1 MWYLQFH
8 VVCAKLLLS
17 FINYLL
23 VVIDWLADHIY
34 HTTLGVIYLLKSK
47 DAQTHRHSRW
57 FLVPR
62 TTVLGT
68 ATKVDKN
75 SARLSVS
82 PALLFKQN
90 LFTFCC
96 LFRLL

>member
-1 MWYLQFH
+1 M
-8 VVCAKLLLS
+8 V
-17 FINYLL
+17 
-23 VVIDWLADHIY
+23 DWLADHIY

-68 ATKVDKN
+68 ATKVDNTKRT
-75 SARLSVS
+75 AHLRRPYIILFHPVFCVTV
-82 PALLFKQN
+82 AAAIDLLFLVYESELVN
-90 LFTFCC
+90 D
-96 LFRLL
+96 LLLH

>member
-1 MWYLQFH
+1 M
-8 VVCAKLLLS
+8 V
-17 FINYLL
+17 
-23 VVIDWLADHIY
+23 DWLADHIY

-68 ATKVDKN
+68 ATKVDSKK
-75 SARLSVS
+75 
-82 PALLFKQN
+82 PADRISGLLKY
-90 LFTFCC
+90 
-96 LFRLL
+96 LLY

>member
-1 MWYLQFH
+1 M
-8 VVCAKLLLS
+8 V
-17 FINYLL
+17 
-23 VVIDWLADHIY
+23 DWLADHIY

-68 ATKVDKN
+68 ATKVDNKYGMSFKTSRLKLFDY
-75 SARLSVS
+75 SASS
-82 PALLFKQN
+82 ANALLYASSTASLN
-90 LFTFCC
+90 
-96 LFRLL
+96 

>member
-1 MWYLQFH
+1 M
-8 VVCAKLLLS
+8 V
-17 FINYLL
+17 
-23 VVIDWLADHIY
+23 DWLADHIY

-68 ATKVDKN
+68 ATKVDKKAVAPNRCN
-75 SARLSVS
+75 SIFIFCVICLK
-82 PALLFKQN
+82 LFG
-90 LFTFCC
+90 
-96 LFRLL
+96 

>member
-1 MWYLQFH
+1 M
-8 VVCAKLLLS
+8 V
-17 FINYLL
+17 
-23 VVIDWLADHIY
+23 DWLADHIY

-68 ATKVDKN
+68 ATKVDNQK
-75 SARLSVS
+75 
-82 PALLFKQN
+82 PA
-90 LFTFCC
+90 TFVAG
-96 LFRLL
+96 LNDYLMSFDLILAALPVL